1 MRCEYKDG
9 LKIDYSG
16 SLRMKKG
23 NEIGGY
29 FARKD
34 SIPADIRYEL
44 DKSVRKNSCS
54 DIRKIAEIVTH
65 DVCGRI
71 CMKT

>member
-16 SLRMKKG
+16 SLTVRRG
-23 NEIGGY
+23 NDIRGV

-34 SIPADIRYEL
+34 SIPAEFRNVL
-44 DKSVRKNSCS
+44 DKAARNNNCDEIRSVVQ
-54 DIRKIAEIVTH
+54 EITRSECGK
-65 DVCGRI
+65 VCLH
-71 CMKT
+71 